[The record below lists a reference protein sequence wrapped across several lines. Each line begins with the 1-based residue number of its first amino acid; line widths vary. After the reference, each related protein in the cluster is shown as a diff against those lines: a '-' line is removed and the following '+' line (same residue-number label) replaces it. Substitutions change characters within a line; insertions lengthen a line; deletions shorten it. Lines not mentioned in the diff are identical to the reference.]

1 MTKAHQAVQR
11 AESETIG
18 TDGVLRGVRTYMS
31 ERFPVSQAGAVL
43 SSYACCYLL
52 YGHTQGHQVFGWAT
66 VVGGIT
72 VVLLALVRRIVDDA
86 EDLREDIRVARFSF
100 ADGGSRRLRGLMLGG
115 LAAVALAGLLNATC
129 SLGLLAASVGVAA
142 WIPVAM
148 LIQGKT
154 VVAKSRGLQY
164 IVVETCPAI
173 LLLYSYAVWVRA
185 SGGSVPTLGL
195 IAIVGL
201 FWTAFQFWSFT
212 RKMGTEAWAPWG
224 LSVSETRPALIAFLA
239 LTAAFSALIYHYAY
253 LPIGYLLYGLA
264 LPGVFVV
271 LVLRRWS
278 QLLTH
283 DPKRVGAPWAGL
295 PFGVAVEG
303 GVLIAI
309 LVASL

>member
-1 MTKAHQAVQR
+1 MTKTHQAVQG
-11 AESETIG
+11 AESDTVG
-18 TDGVLRGVRTYMS
+18 FDSLLRGVQTYLS

-52 YGHTQGHQVFGWAT
+52 YGHTQGHQVFRWAT

-72 VVLLALVRRIVDDA
+72 VVLLALFRRIVDDA
-86 EDLREDIRVARFSF
+86 EDLRDDIRSGRFSDT
-100 ADGGSRRLRGLMLGG
+100 DGGSRRLRGLILGG
-115 LAAVALAGLLNATC
+115 LAAVALTGLLNASC
-129 SLGLLAASVGVAA
+129 SLGLLVASVGVAA
-142 WIPVAM
+142 WVLVVM

-164 IVVETCPAI
+164 IVVETCPAV

-185 SGGSVPTLGL
+185 SGGSVATLGV

-224 LSVSETRPALIAFLA
+224 LSVSETRPVLIAFLA
-239 LTAAFSALIYHYAY
+239 LTAAFSALIYHYAH
-253 LPIGYLLYGLA
+253 LPTGYLLYGLA
-264 LPGVFVV
+264 LSGVFVV

-278 QLLTH
+278 QFPAH
-283 DPKRVGAPWAGL
+283 DPKRMRPSWAGL

-303 GVLIAI
+303 GVLIAV
-309 LVASL
+309 LVASF